1 MQRQLYY
8 WEILVNTLNLFC
20 LLQNSIN
27 FLQIY
32 TESSHKPHKEEVFLS
47 LRVFFFLVFWDLL
60 LAFWQYYA
68 LRLNLINVIFN
79 WRLLIFNGETWIL
92 SLLHMCVETLN
103 FSYVYFGFAHSKC
116 QILNSLINISWNCFK
131 FFNMRN
137 LKLIF
142 QRHRNGDLKMETRYS
157 KI

>member
-1 MQRQLYY
+1 M
-8 WEILVNTLNLFC
+8 
-20 LLQNSIN
+20 
-27 FLQIY
+27 
-32 TESSHKPHKEEVFLS
+32 
-47 LRVFFFLVFWDLL
+47 VFWDLL

-103 FSYVYFGFAHSKC
+103 FSYVHFGFAHSKC

-142 QRHRNGDLKMETRYS
+142 QRHRNGWPQDGNSVFKNISSTNFLPIICLEWKNSTTIICVICKSSCIEKTTTM
-157 KI
+157 